1 VKSNWDQA
9 FRQVIIY
16 EGGFVNHPKDPG
28 GPTNLGITQATLSRY
43 LGRNATIADVRAL
56 TKASV
61 QPIYKKFFWDV
72 LRCDDLPGGVDLAVY
87 DFGVNSGTC
96 RAARYLQ
103 SVVGVVQDGQIGIK
117 TIAACD
123 KYSAEEIV
131 RRLVAKR
138 RGFLMGLGSWQTFGK
153 GWNRRLVSVLSTS
166 LAHGTAED
174 RHGDCWH
181 GCGDTAGPPRQ
192 GRGRGLG
199 GPETGKSSEWGSGSR
214 CHAGSG
220 TERRRWRS
228 VGDQVDLGVKDRL
241 GQHSRLSV
249 GASDRWRLSGGR
261 GPVPGVGCHRGD
273 DFGSSLRLP
282 PSPAGS
288 THGISWLPRQRTV
301 RDAHAEAGLLG
312 DTLPGRCDVC
322 HSV

>member
-166 LAHGTAED
+166 LAMAPPKTGMAIAGMAAE
-174 RHGDCWH
+174 
-181 GCGDTAGPPRQ
+181 TPPDHPVKDVVEVSAAQRQ
-192 GRGRGLG
+192 VNQV
-199 GPETGKSSEWGSGSR
+199 S
-214 CHAGSG
+214 
-220 TERRRWRS
+220 
-228 VGDQVDLGVKDRL
+228 GDQEAVAMQEAEQND
-241 GQHSRLSV
+241 
-249 GASDRWRLSGGR
+249 
-261 GPVPGVGCHRGD
+261 GVGGLWGIKSIWASKTVWASILGFVSVLPIVGGYLAGED
-273 DFGSSLRLP
+273 LSQASAAIAGTIAGISSLAAIASRINARYQL
-282 PSPAGS
+282 AAK
-288 THGISWLPRQRTV
+288 TKNR
-301 RDAHAEAGLLG
+301 A
-312 DTLPGRCDVC
+312 
-322 HSV
+322 

>member
-1 VKSNWDQA
+1 MKANWDKA
-9 FRQVIIY
+9 FRQVIVY
-16 EGGFVNHPKDPG
+16 EGGYVNHPKDPG

-61 QPIYKKFFWDV
+61 QPIYKKFFWDA

-138 RGFLMGLGSWQTFGK
+138 RGFLMGLGGWTTFGK
-153 GWNRRLVSVLSTS
+153 GWNRRLVSVQATS
-166 LAHGTAED
+166 LAMAPPKTGIAFAGMAAE
-174 RHGDCWH
+174 
-181 GCGDTAGPPRQ
+181 TPPDHPVSDVVEVSAAKRQ
-192 GRGRGLG
+192 
-199 GPETGKSSEWGSGSR
+199 ENQVS
-214 CHAGSG
+214 
-220 TERRRWRS
+220 
-228 VGDQVDLGVKDRL
+228 GDQEAVAIQEAEQNDGVGGLWGVKSIWASKTVWASIL
-241 GQHSRLSV
+241 GFVSVLPIVGGYLAGEDLSQ
-249 GASDRWRLSGGR
+249 ASAAIAGTIA
-261 GPVPGVGCHRGD
+261 GV
-273 DFGSSLRLP
+273 SSLAAIASRINARYQL
-282 PSPAGS
+282 AAK
-288 THGISWLPRQRTV
+288 TKNR
-301 RDAHAEAGLLG
+301 A
-312 DTLPGRCDVC
+312 
-322 HSV
+322 